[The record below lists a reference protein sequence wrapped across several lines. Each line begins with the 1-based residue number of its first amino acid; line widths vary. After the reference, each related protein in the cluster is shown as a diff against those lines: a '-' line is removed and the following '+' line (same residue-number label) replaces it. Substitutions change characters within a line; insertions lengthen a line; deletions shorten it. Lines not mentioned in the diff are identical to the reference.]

1 MQKNKTDR
9 RQMLDTIDEAIAD
22 LKSGK
27 VIIVVDDEDREN
39 DEGDFV
45 GAAEAITPDIIN
57 FMSKEGR
64 GLICTPIEEDRAKE
78 LGLNRMVNNNTA
90 LHETA
95 FTISIDLNGYG
106 CTTGISAYDR
116 SRGIKAMTEENITAS
131 DFARPGHI
139 FPLIAKPGG
148 VLRRTGHTEA
158 SVDLARLA
166 GYYPAGVLVEI
177 LNEDGSMARL
187 PQLRKI
193 ADKFDLKIIS
203 IADLVAYRMQ
213 HERIISVAHEA
224 EIETKYG
231 KFKVRAYRQDS
242 TDDIHLAVY
251 TGDWNESNELLVRVH
266 SSTATGDILGFLF
279 NDYGE
284 TITRSLKMIQEEGR
298 GVLLFMRHSEKS
310 NLLTTLQTIEEEGS
324 LKALKRSGDQRDF
337 GIGAQILRD
346 LKVKKIRLITR
357 SQRKR
362 IGLIGYGL
370 EIVQNIPLN
379 IDER

>member
-1 MQKNKTDR
+1 MQNNKR
-9 RQMLDTIDEAIAD
+9 ARHQMLDSIPEAIDD
-22 LKSGK
+22 LKAGK
-27 VIIVVDDEDREN
+27 VIIAVDDEDREN
-39 DEGDFV
+39 EGDFV
-45 GAAEAITPDIIN
+45 SAAEAITPDIIN

-64 GLICTPIEEDRAKE
+64 GLICTPIEEDRANE
-78 LGLNRMVNNNTA
+78 LGLTRMVNNNTA

-95 FTISIDLNGYG
+95 FTVSIDLNGYG

-116 SRGIKAMTEENITAS
+116 SRGIKAITEDHITAS

-203 IADLVAYRMQ
+203 IADLVAYRME
-213 HERIISVAHEA
+213 HERIISVAHET

-251 TGDWNESNELLVRVH
+251 TGDWNEDEEVMVRVH
-266 SSTATGDILGFLF
+266 SSTETGDILGFLF
-279 NDYGE
+279 NAYGD
-284 TITRSLKMIQEEGR
+284 TITKSLKWIQEAGK
-298 GVLLFMRHSEKS
+298 GVLLFMRHSEKGS
-310 NLLTTLQTIEEEGS
+310 LLSTLMKVEEEGS
-324 LKALKRSGDQRDF
+324 LKALKRTGDQRDF

-346 LKVKKIRLITR
+346 LSIKKIKLITR

-362 IGLIGYGL
+362 VGLIGYGL
-370 EIVQNIPLN
+370 EIVENLSLD
-379 IDER
+379 ID

>member
-1 MQKNKTDR
+1 
-9 RQMLDTIDEAIAD
+9 MLDTIDEAIAD

-39 DEGDFV
+39 EGDFV